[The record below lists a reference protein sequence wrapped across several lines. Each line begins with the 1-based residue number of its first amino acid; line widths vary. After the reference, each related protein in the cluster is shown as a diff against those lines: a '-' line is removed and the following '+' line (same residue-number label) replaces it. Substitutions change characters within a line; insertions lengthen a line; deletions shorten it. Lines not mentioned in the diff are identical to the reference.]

1 MECYIKGIQKQV
13 HKREGYMERK
23 SFTVTG
29 MRCAGCASNLEK
41 RAGKLPGVISAKV
54 DLAEN
59 TLLVEYSGEDI
70 AGKDLSAN
78 VLECISSL
86 GSSGS
91 EIKTEHEEMQTLQK
105 ENSSSSCS
113 LLQFIISCLFSLFL
127 FYSAMCKSFSLPYF
141 EVSAAAN
148 AFIQCLLLLPVLYC
162 GRAFYIFGFRT
173 LLRFVPNMDSL
184 IALCTSSAVI
194 YSFYLLFTGSPG
206 KLYFD
211 SAAMILTFIMLGK
224 FLEERCKGKASK
236 AVRELMKLTPETA
249 HIVKK
254 DGKEYVV
261 KVTELVKGD
270 IVKVRPGERVPADG
284 KILSGSTLVDESMLT
299 GESIPV
305 EKGENSSVTGG
316 TVNKTGVF
324 LLTVEK
330 TGKDTVV
337 AGIIRMMQNARNSRP
352 PIARPADIV
361 SGYFVWGVILI
372 ACITFS
378 VWYFAVGTPFAR
390 ALEFTLAVLVIACPC
405 ALGLAPPIALITAV
419 GRGAKMG
426 ILFKSGEVFEKAAG
440 INYAVFDKTGTLTQG
455 VPSFSA
461 MEIREDSGYTENE
474 LLSFAASAEKNS
486 EHSIGKA
493 IVHEADTRE
502 LPLYGTEQ
510 FKALPG
516 YGLKCTVQGH
526 SLLMGNAALMKEN
539 NIDINGFDPVCSNTL
554 VYVALNN
561 RCSALIHITDPVK
574 ENASEA
580 IETLEK
586 MKIKTCMLTG
596 DHYASAKETAEKL
609 SITDF
614 HADLLPEDKL
624 SVLQKMQAEGRK
636 VVMTGDGINDAPSLA
651 LADVGIAI
659 SSGTDVAI
667 ESADIVLMRNDLRG
681 VPAALALSNAT
692 MRIIKENL
700 FWAFIYN
707 IVCIPLAAGVFY
719 PLFGWSLNPAFASLA
734 MAFSSVSV
742 VSNALRLR
750 KFQAK

>member
-1 MECYIKGIQKQV
+1 
-13 HKREGYMERK
+13 MERK

-59 TLLVEYSGEDI
+59 TLLTEYNGEEI
-70 AGKDLSAN
+70 SGKDLTAN

-86 GSSGS
+86 GFSGS
-91 EIKTEHEEMQTLQK
+91 EIKMEGQGEEEQK
-105 ENSSSSCS
+105 ENKNSGYTF
-113 LLQFIISCLFSLFL
+113 LQFLTACIFSLFL
-127 FYSAMCKSFSLPYF
+127 FYSAMYKSFSLPYF

-148 AFIQCLLLLPVLYC
+148 AFIQILLLLPVLYC
-162 GRAFYIFGFRT
+162 GRAFYIYGFRT
-173 LLRFVPNMDSL
+173 LLHFAPNMDSL

-194 YSFYLLFTGSPG
+194 YSFYLLFTGNTG

-211 SAAMILTFIMLGK
+211 SAAMIITFIMLGK

-249 HIVKK
+249 HIVKN
-254 DGKEYVV
+254 DDKEYVV

-284 KILSGSTLVDESMLT
+284 KIISGSSLVDESMLT

-305 EKGENSSVTGG
+305 EKGENSPVTGG

-324 LLTVEK
+324 LFKVEK

-372 ACITFS
+372 AGITFS
-378 VWYFAVGTPFAR
+378 AWYFAAGAPFAR

-405 ALGLAPPIALITAV
+405 ALGLATPIALIAAV

-440 INYAVFDKTGTLTQG
+440 IDYAVFDKTGTLTQG

-461 MEIREDSGYTENE
+461 MEIAKDSRYTEND

-493 IVHEADTRE
+493 IIHEADTRK
-502 LPLYGTEQ
+502 LPLYKTEQ
-510 FKALPG
+510 FKSLPG
-516 YGLKCTVQGH
+516 YGLKCMVKNRP
-526 SLLMGNAALMKEN
+526 LLMGNAALMKEN
-539 NIDINGFDPVCSNTL
+539 NIDTAHFDSANSNML
-554 VYVALNN
+554 VYVAVANQCL
-561 RCSALIHITDPVK
+561 ALIHITDPVK
-574 ENASEA
+574 ESAAEA
-580 IETLEK
+580 VTTLEK
-586 MKIKTCMLTG
+586 MQIKTCMLTG
-596 DHYASAKETAEKL
+596 DHYASAKETAEQL

-614 HADLLPEDKL
+614 YADLLPEDKL
-624 SVLQKMQAEGRK
+624 SILQKMQEEGRK
-636 VVMTGDGINDAPSLA
+636 TAMTGDGINDAPSLA
-651 LADVGIAI
+651 RADVGIAI

-681 VPAALALSNAT
+681 VPAALALSNAA

-719 PLFGWSLNPAFASLA
+719 PLFGWSLDPVFASLA

-750 KFQAK
+750 KFQLK